1 LLRDDD
7 RTKQAAET
15 EFVREVSGELAIAD
29 DGEGGQSNTGTCRID
44 QVLTTRVTKHTTRVA
59 VLANQRLDHPITG

>member
-1 LLRDDD
+1 MV
-7 RTKQAAET
+7 Q
-15 EFVREVSGELAIAD
+15 EVSGDLAIAD
-29 DGEGGQSNTGTCRID
+29 NAEGGRFNTGTCRID